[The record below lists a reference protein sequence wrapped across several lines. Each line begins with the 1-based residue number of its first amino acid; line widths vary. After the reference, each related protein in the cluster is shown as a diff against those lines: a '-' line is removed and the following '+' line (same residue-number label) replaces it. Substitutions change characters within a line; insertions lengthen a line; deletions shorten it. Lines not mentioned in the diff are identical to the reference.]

1 MTSQVS
7 QVQVGKQKSRFPRW
21 LIPTVFILIFACLF
35 ITVIITVIAVRDYN
49 ATPRIIEDIQV
60 NARTTDYQLSTEQ
73 RVVIFNYG
81 YPDGFTL
88 LFYDDESTGKAMR
101 FETWLYLAS
110 GMQYSFLNGEYQG
123 EEYIAAIDQEVLY
136 MPYHPEQFTA
146 YMSLEQV
153 LSAAELT
160 EMMVMPLE
168 EALVPGG
175 QSFFGDRITF
185 GLKNGRLM
193 YLETLPFVSDKV
205 VAEAPAIPDDGND
218 PFALPDLG
226 PTATPE
232 SDPAPT
238 AMPELELGPPLVWV
252 TEAND
257 PNWPDCEDTA
267 MGCHADL
274 MLQYPESDEYFEL
287 NLTADYDFDYVY
299 TPAISDDGTW
309 VAFGGARGDATNIY
323 IMDIAGNNL
332 KQVTFDGSGGFNFR
346 PIWLGE
352 DKTIGYISNR
362 DGYKRW
368 NFFLY
373 ALTTGDSMA
382 FNSPGYDSGQWNGG
396 VYNIRF
402 MDMYV
407 VEGLEYFVFT
417 SDLADPNPGECYPDC
432 QWGLY
437 LYSDFDEGLI
447 PLDFGMTSVG
457 GPAIS
462 PDGRYI
468 AFHAEVDGLWQIYI
482 YDLVD
487 DTLRHFSDMEG
498 VHSYTHPKW
507 SPDGQSLAFALLWDV
522 DTINFDVAISP
533 VDHFFPVSYT
543 GAGAVD
549 YDPDW

>member
-7 QVQVGKQKSRFPRW
+7 QAQAGKQKSRFPRW
-21 LIPTVFILIFACLF
+21 LILSVTVLIFACLF
-35 ITVIITVIAVRDYN
+35 ATVIITIIAVRDYN

-60 NARTTDYQLSTEQ
+60 NARTTDYQLSTAQ
-73 RVVIFNYG
+73 REVIDDNG

-88 LFYDDESTGKAMR
+88 LFYDDESTGKVTR
-101 FETWLYLAS
+101 FETWLYLLP

-123 EEYIAAIDQEVLY
+123 VEYIAAIDREVLD
-136 MPYHPEQFTA
+136 MPYYPEQFTA

-185 GLKNGRLM
+185 GLKNDELM

-205 VAEAPAIPDDGND
+205 IAEAPAIPDDGDD
-218 PFALPDLG
+218 PFALPELA

-232 SDPAPT
+232 PEPAPT
-238 AMPELELGPPLVWV
+238 ATPELELGPPLVWV

-257 PNWPDCEDTA
+257 PNWPDCEDTDA
-267 MGCHADL
+267 GCHTDL
-274 MLQYPESDEYFEL
+274 MLQYPESGEFYEL
-287 NLTADYDFDYVY
+287 NLTADYDFDYVL
-299 TPAISDDGTW
+299 TPAISNDGTR
-309 VAFGGARGDATNIY
+309 VAFGGARGDATDIY
-323 IMDIAGNNL
+323 IMDIEGNNL
-332 KQVTFDGSGGFNFR
+332 EQVTFDGAGGFNFR
-346 PIWLGE
+346 PVWLGE
-352 DKTIGYISNR
+352 DTAIGYISNR
-362 DGYKRW
+362 DGNKRW
-368 NFFLY
+368 NFFLQD
-373 ALTTGDSMA
+373 LIMGDSMA
-382 FNSPGYDSGQWNGG
+382 FNSPEYESGQWNGG

-402 MDMYV
+402 MDMYFG
-407 VEGLEYFVFT
+407 EDLEYFVLST
-417 SDLADPNPGECYPDC
+417 DLADPNPGECYPDC

-437 LYSDFDEGLI
+437 LYSDLDEELI
-447 PLDFGMTSVG
+447 PLDFGIPAIG

-468 AFHAEVDGLWQIYI
+468 AFHAQIDGLWQIFI

-487 DTLRHFSDMEG
+487 DSLRHFSDMEG
-498 VHSYTHPKW
+498 EHEFTHPKW
-507 SPDGQSLAFALLWDV
+507 SPDGQSLAFTMHWDV
-522 DTINFDVAISP
+522 SVSDLDVAISA
-533 VDHFFPVSYT
+533 VDDFDPASYT
-543 GAGAVD
+543 PFGAD